1 MTISPMGMGTDA
13 FLKVDY
19 ASLKGN
25 ENVSGGTKENTIH
38 IAQFGGYDF
47 QPAPVHAEKDKQPQ
61 GEYAYSGVF
70 RLPPMSVCF
79 YKHIRNKPEK

>member
-38 IAQFGGYDF
+38 IAQFSGCNLK
-47 QPAPVHAEKDKQPQ
+47 QLLHTKMEK
-61 GEYAYSGVF
+61 
-70 RLPPMSVCF
+70 
-79 YKHIRNKPEK
+79 